1 MSWLTFISITCE
13 QKTWQNQQI
22 GYKMAEKKYL
32 RKKVWH
38 LFVNKQNQSKLNGQM
53 GQFQAN
59 YTSVNLSYMY
69 NA

>member
-1 MSWLTFISITCE
+1 MTCE

-22 GYKMAEKKYL
+22 GYKMAEKK
-32 RKKVWH
+32 RPQKKS
-38 LFVNKQNQSKLNGQM
+38 LTSFVNKQNQSKLNGQM